1 MLGLTCNVPQK
12 AVRRPLVD
20 YETLVWFVY
29 GVLTILACVD
39 RFTLNIWPRQTHTIG
54 AGPAGKDFI
63 DGIKDGPWSVAFYDI
78 IARISGRYSILALNL
93 LLFTMMRSTAAA
105 LSESWIA
112 RNLID
117 FSNIFDA
124 NLRLHKW
131 NGIALAVLTLVH
143 VWSIVFPCIFNG
155 WKAKVVAGSFE
166 WFLSERKP
174 SGFTDVDLANETMG
188 LQVDD
193 VFRIVEMTILLAI
206 LLPLSIRWM
215 CTRWHLG
222 IHVHRFIAVIYF
234 IDIVRRHTH
243 PHSWFLNT
251 PFFLAWLADNA
262 VGVYWRR
269 REEKVYRMRLS
280 DDYMLLF
287 WNQSIQSN
295 TVGPKYYLRLAN
307 SSLMEHAHVFTG
319 FENRRDLDIADGNS
333 WSACLLIRIYH
344 NKRRPRLGRKD
355 VISHTHRVAEASDP
369 KIVTWGPFH
378 GSMSEN
384 ARLHLQSG
392 KAITLVAGGSAA
404 GYVLDAVQLYDIDC
418 SGPLTVFYTCR
429 DSGLFSWFLSVIT
442 TALHDVGSKKIQVV
456 AALTSGG
463 QTDESLVEKNLEKQY
478 STGGSSGTLSKE
490 SPKMQQIRV
499 QHGRID
505 FFTEILAE
513 NVVFFQGSGGLQ
525 RVVAKACKAN
535 GSRFVAGPAFDQ
547 DPNKQRNWLNALKLT
562 RRKERDDLV

>member
-1 MLGLTCNVPQK
+1 MPHPTSNVQRK
-12 AVRRPLVD
+12 IVRRPLID
-20 YETLVWFVY
+20 YETLIWSVY

-39 RFTLNIWPRQTHTIG
+39 RFTLNVWPRETHTIG
-54 AGPAGKDFI
+54 AGSAGSDFK
-63 DGIKDGPWSVAFYDI
+63 DGIKHGPWSVAFYDI

-112 RNLID
+112 RHLVD
-117 FSNIFDA
+117 FSNVFDA

-131 NGIALAVLTLVH
+131 NGIALAVLTLIH
-143 VWSIVFPCIFNG
+143 VWSIVLPCIFNG

-174 SGFTDVDLANETMG
+174 PGFKDVDFANETMG

-251 PFFLAWLADNA
+251 PFFFAWLADHA

-269 REEKVYRMRLS
+269 REAEVYRMRLS

-287 WNQSIQSN
+287 WNQTVRSI

-319 FENRRDLDIADGNS
+319 FENRRGLDITDDQS
-333 WSACLLIRIYH
+333 WSVGLLVRIYH
-344 NKRRPRLGRKD
+344 NRRRPRLGRKD
-355 VISHTHRVAEASDP
+355 TFSHTRRVAEASDL

-384 ARLHLQSG
+384 IRLHLESG

-404 GYVLDAVQLYDIDC
+404 GYILDAIQIYDIDC
-418 SGPLTVFYTCR
+418 SGALTVFYTCR
-429 DSGLFSWFLSVIT
+429 DSELYSWFVRVVT
-442 TALHDVGSKKIQVV
+442 TVLHDIGSKDIQVL
-456 AALTSGG
+456 AAITDGG
-463 QTDESLVEKNLEKQY
+463 QKDESLGEMISEKHC
-478 STGGSSGTLSKE
+478 STGGSSGTLSRAASKI
-490 SPKMQQIRV
+490 KHIRL

-505 FFTEILAE
+505 FFKEIPIE

-547 DPNKQRNWLNALKLT
+547 DPNKQKNWLSALKLKT
-562 RRKERDDLV
+562 QKDDLV